1 MRLLAL
7 TVGRNEADRYLA
19 QMLEHTASV
28 VDAHFFMDDQ
38 STDTTLDFAT
48 HWCETMVRPDGI
60 PSFLEHEGRFRQ
72 FAYEQFEQR
81 LNPEHGDWVLAI
93 DCDEILVS
101 DIGDHGADI
110 RAGLNRAIALA
121 RNMNAIVMPV
131 PECFGFDDDG
141 TPLCRTDGFWGGI
154 RGTRLFRWQPD
165 GTFRDKPMGSGSEPT
180 YATRPPRS
188 EDSCGVSI
196 MHFGYA
202 IPADVK
208 AKYARYNATQH
219 GHNDKHIQSI
229 PARPTLRRWD
239 YPLTPIRTQTDG

>member
-7 TVGRNEADRYLA
+7 TVGRNEADRYLP
-19 QMLEHTASV
+19 QMLERTSTV
-28 VDAHFFMDDQ
+28 VDAHFFLDDQ
-38 STDTTLDFAT
+38 STDNTVDVAT

-60 PSFLEHEGRFRQ
+60 PSFLEHEGQFRQ
-72 FAYEQFEQR
+72 FAYDRFVDR
-81 LNPEHGDWVLAI
+81 LNPEDGDWVLAI

-121 RNMNAIVMPV
+121 GRMNAIVMPV

-154 RGTRLFRWQPD
+154 KGTRLYRWQP
-165 GTFRDKPMGSGSEPT
+165 GGKFADKRMGSGSEPT
-180 YATRPPRS
+180 YATQPPRS
-188 EDSCGVSI
+188 SNNGGVSI
-196 MHFGYA
+196 MHLGYA
-202 IPADVK
+202 DPADVQ
-208 AKYARYNATQH
+208 AKYARYNDTEH

-229 PARPTLRRWD
+229 IAKPTLDRWR
-239 YPLTPIRTQTDG
+239 YPLTPIRATDG